1 MHPETD
7 SSKVR
12 TMFGRNE
19 LSDEDR
25 ARLAEVPPLISTDS
39 HVMEPESVWDPI
51 PAKYREPVQDIFARM
66 GFKRTG
72 LPQGARDPKA
82 RLIDQDQDGIE
93 SEVLFPNDGMALFA
107 MDAKDGDAQAAA
119 FRVYN
124 DWIAEFCSVAPGRY
138 FGIPCLSMYDIKGAV
153 KELHRSLDMGLV
165 GGMIWQVPDPALPFN
180 SDHYEPLWAAAAEAG
195 APIHMHILTG
205 HSYVRFQK
213 TIKGFDRIRHSVN
226 VKTNDTIEQL
236 YAIMFSG
243 VFKRHPKLKIVLAES
258 ECGWL
263 PFILQQWDYY
273 YERHS
278 AKDSDTGV
286 DRHPSEIFFDHV
298 FCTWLEDYSGTRQFT
313 WWGQDN
319 LMWSNDYPHPNMTFP
334 YSRENVLGHI
344 GKLPKDVQRK
354 LVRGNAIR
362 LYGLESRLKATA
374 ETSTP

>member
-1 MHPETD
+1 MNLMHPETD
-7 SSKVR
+7 SSQVR
-12 TMFGRNE
+12 TMFGRKE
-19 LSDEDR
+19 LTDADR
-25 ARLAEVPPLISTDS
+25 AALAEVPPLISTDS

-51 PAKYREPVQDIFARM
+51 PAKYREPVQEVFDRV

-82 RLIDQDQDGIE
+82 RLLDQDQDGIE
-93 SEVLFPNDGMALFA
+93 AEVLFPNDGMVLFG
-107 MDAKDGDAQAAA
+107 MEAKDAEAQAAA

-124 DWIAEFCSVAPGRY
+124 DWIADFCRVAPERY
-138 FGIPCLSMYDIKGAV
+138 FGVPCLSMYDVEGAV
-153 KELHRSLDMGLV
+153 EELHRSLDMGLV
-165 GGMIWQVPDPALPFN
+165 GGMIWQVPDPDLPFT
-180 SDHYEPLWAAAAEAG
+180 SPHYDPLWAAAAEAG

-205 HSYVRFQK
+205 HSYSRFNK
-213 TIKGFDRIRHSVN
+213 SFRGFERIRHSVN

-243 VFKRHPKLKIVLAES
+243 VFQRHPKLRIVLAES

-273 YERHS
+273 YERFLG
-278 AKDSDTGV
+278 KDDLGV
-286 DRHPSEIFFDHV
+286 DRHPSEIFFEHV
-298 FCTWLEDYSGTRQFT
+298 YCTWLEDYSGTRQFN

-354 LVRGNAIR
+354 LVRDNAIR
-362 LYGLESRLKATA
+362 LYGLDSRLKAQGRG
-374 ETSTP
+374 